1 MYFMLMSLF
10 HISVRVASGSY
21 HIGSIK
27 SDMLL
32 QYPEFHK
39 EIEFFTSHD
48 PSHKSKY
55 LKWQLKIL
63 KSNQAKEQEILD
75 VTELFDKYG
84 QNLLKKDIY
93 QYSHEDFTDLRD
105 ELFKIRDKKEERE
118 KKVDDRYKLIDHP
131 DSEQIYE
138 SEKYLVLWIK
148 NKAAS
153 IHHGQDTKWC
163 ISMKGK
169 GYFED
174 YESSNVVFFFVLNK
188 QAESRSS
195 DSKIAIVYQRDKD
208 NKIKKTE
215 FFNAKDEQLG
225 EPKFNKLIGPE
236 SSKILSI
243 TESKALQV
251 PKSILAKL
259 MNGEATEEEINKL
272 YEFANKQEDE
282 PKLKILGLIA
292 RSPNAPLEILAKLS
306 QDKNMSVRVYVADN
320 PNTSSEILAQ
330 LSQDSSKDVRV
341 CVAQNPNTRSSI
353 LAGLAQDKD
362 ISVRACVARNPNI
375 PSEILAKLS
384 QDKDISVRGCV
395 AQNPNTSSEILAQ
408 LSQDKNKYVRG
419 YVAHNPNTSSEIL
432 VQMSQDPDEFVRAWV
447 AKNSNTRSSILAG
460 LAQDEDKTVRGSVA
474 LNSNTSSEILVQMSQ
489 DPN

>member
-10 HISVRVASGSY
+10 HISIRVASGSY

-27 SDMLL
+27 SDLLL

-39 EIEFFTSHD
+39 EIEFFVQHD

-63 KSNQAKEQEILD
+63 SSGQAKEQEILD

-138 SEKYLVLWIK
+138 SEKFLVLWIK

-163 ISMKGK
+163 ISMKGR

-208 NKIKKTE
+208 NKIIE
-215 FFNAKDEQLG
+215 VQFFNAKNKQLG
-225 EPKFNKLIGPE
+225 EPKFNELIGPE

-243 TESKALQV
+243 TKQKALQA

-292 RSPNAPLEILAKLS
+292 RSPNAPLEILYKLS
-306 QDKNMSVRVYVADN
+306 QDKNKNVRAYVAQN

-330 LSQDSSKDVRV
+330 LSQD
-341 CVAQNPNTRSSI
+341 
-353 LAGLAQDKD
+353 
-362 ISVRACVARNPNI
+362 
-375 PSEILAKLS
+375 EY
-384 QDKDISVRGCV
+384 VRGCV

-408 LSQDKNKYVRG
+408 LSQERSSYVRA
-419 YVAHNPNTSSEIL
+419 YVAQNPNT
-432 VQMSQDPDEFVRAWV
+432 R
-447 AKNSNTRSSILAG
+447 
-460 LAQDEDKTVRGSVA
+460 
-474 LNSNTSSEILVQMSQ
+474 
-489 DPN
+489 

>member
-10 HISVRVASGSY
+10 HISIRVASGSY

-27 SDMLL
+27 SDLLL

-39 EIEFFTSHD
+39 EIEFFVQHD

-63 KSNQAKEQEILD
+63 SSGQAKEQEILD

-188 QAESRSS
+188 Q
-195 DSKIAIVYQRDKD
+195 
-208 NKIKKTE
+208 
-215 FFNAKDEQLG
+215 
-225 EPKFNKLIGPE
+225 
-236 SSKILSI
+236 
-243 TESKALQV
+243 
-251 PKSILAKL
+251 
-259 MNGEATEEEINKL
+259 
-272 YEFANKQEDE
+272 EDE

-292 RSPNAPLEILAKLS
+292 RSPNAPLEILYKLS
-306 QDKNMSVRVYVADN
+306 QDKNKNVRAYVAQN

-330 LSQDSSKDVRV
+330 LSQD
-341 CVAQNPNTRSSI
+341 
-353 LAGLAQDKD
+353 
-362 ISVRACVARNPNI
+362 
-375 PSEILAKLS
+375 EY
-384 QDKDISVRGCV
+384 VRGCV

-408 LSQDKNKYVRG
+408 LSQERSSYVRA
-419 YVAHNPNTSSEIL
+419 YVAQNPNT
-432 VQMSQDPDEFVRAWV
+432 R
-447 AKNSNTRSSILAG
+447 
-460 LAQDEDKTVRGSVA
+460 
-474 LNSNTSSEILVQMSQ
+474 
-489 DPN
+489 

>member
-10 HISVRVASGSY
+10 HISIRVASGSY

-75 VTELFDKYG
+75 VTELFDKYSSS
-84 QNLLKKDIY
+84 LLKKDIY
-93 QYSHEDFTDLRD
+93 QYDSKNFTDLRD

-188 QAESRSS
+188 QAKSRSS

-208 NKIKKTE
+208 NKIIE
-215 FFNAKDEQLG
+215 VQFFNAKDEQL
-225 EPKFNKLIGPE
+225 EESKFNKLIGPE

-243 TESKALQV
+243 TESKALQA
-251 PKSILAKL
+251 PKSILARL
-259 MNGEATEEEINKL
+259 ANGEATEEEINKL

-282 PKLKILGLIA
+282 TKLKILGLIA
-292 RSPNAPLEILAKLS
+292 HSPNVPLEIIYKLSQERSSYVRACVAENLNTPLEILAWLF
-306 QDKNMSVRVYVADN
+306 QDKDKTVRECVADN
-320 PNTSSEILAQ
+320 PNTSSEILTR
-330 LSQDSSKDVRV
+330 LFQDKDEFVRRS
-341 CVAQNPNTRSSI
+341 VAWNPNT
-353 LAGLAQDKD
+353 A
-362 ISVRACVARNPNI
+362 P
-375 PSEILAKLS
+375 EILTKLS
-384 QDKDISVRGCV
+384 QDKDELVRGCV
-395 AQNPNTSSEILAQ
+395 AQNPNT
-408 LSQDKNKYVRG
+408 
-419 YVAHNPNTSSEIL
+419 
-432 VQMSQDPDEFVRAWV
+432 
-447 AKNSNTRSSILAG
+447 
-460 LAQDEDKTVRGSVA
+460 
-474 LNSNTSSEILVQMSQ
+474 
-489 DPN
+489 